1 MTTQENQEEQ
11 PQIPVTDSDFA
22 ELFRRM
28 PHARAELNAIVQTR
42 VAFEMQNKKIEDLN
56 DQLNDLLK
64 QLEDKDRHINDIL
77 QVPSVKKKADKVA
90 TG

>member
-11 PQIPVTDSDFA
+11 PQIPVIDSDWQ

-42 VAFEMQNKKIEDLN
+42 VAFEMQNKEIEDLRT
-56 DQLNDLLK
+56 

-77 QVPSVKKKADKVA
+77 QVPSVKKRADKVA

>member
-22 ELFRRM
+22 ELFRRR

-42 VAFEMQNKKIEDLN
+42 VAFEMQNKEIEDLRT
-56 DQLNDLLK
+56 

-77 QVPSVKKKADKVA
+77 QVPSVKKRSDAKVA

>member
-42 VAFEMQNKKIEDLN
+42 VAFEMQNKEIEDLR
-56 DQLNDLLK
+56 K
-64 QLEDKDRHINDIL
+64 QVEDKDRHINDIL
-77 QVPSVKKKADKVA
+77 QVPSVKKRADAKVV

>member
-42 VAFEMQNKKIEDLN
+42 VAFEMQNKEIEDLRI
-56 DQLNDLLK
+56 
-64 QLEDKDRHINDIL
+64 QLEDKDRHINYIL

>member
-1 MTTQENQEEQ
+1 MTTQENQQEQ
-11 PQIPVTDSDFA
+11 PQIPVTDADFA

-42 VAFEMQNKKIEDLN
+42 VAFEMQNKEIEDLRT
-56 DQLNDLLK
+56 
-64 QLEDKDRHINDIL
+64 QLEEKDNHINDIL

>member
-11 PQIPVTDSDFA
+11 PQIPVTDADFA

-42 VAFEMQNKKIEDLN
+42 VAFEMQNKEIEDLRI
-56 DQLNDLLK
+56 

-77 QVPSVKKKADKVA
+77 QVPSVKKRADKVA

>member
-11 PQIPVTDSDFA
+11 PQIPVTDADFA

-42 VAFEMQNKKIEDLN
+42 VAFEMQNKEIEDLR
-56 DQLNDLLK
+56 K
-64 QLEDKDRHINDIL
+64 QVEDKDRHINDIL
-77 QVPSVKKKADKVA
+77 QVPSVNKKADKVA

>member
-42 VAFEMQNKKIEDLN
+42 VAFEMQNKEIEDLRI
-56 DQLNDLLK
+56 

>member
-42 VAFEMQNKKIEDLN
+42 VAFEMQNKEIEDLR
-56 DQLNDLLK
+56 K
-64 QLEDKDRHINDIL
+64 EVEEKERHINDIL
-77 QVPSVKKKADKVA
+77 QVPSVKKRADKVA

>member
-11 PQIPVTDSDFA
+11 PQIPVTDADFG

-42 VAFEMQNKKIEDLN
+42 VAFEMQNKEIEDLRT
-56 DQLNDLLK
+56 
-64 QLEDKDRHINDIL
+64 QLEEKERHINNIL

-90 TG
+90 TS

>member
-11 PQIPVTDSDFA
+11 PQIPVTDADFA

-28 PHARAELNAIVQTR
+28 PHAEAELKAIVQIR
-42 VAFEMQNKKIEDLN
+42 VAFEMQNKEIEDLRT
-56 DQLNDLLK
+56 

-77 QVPSVKKKADKVA
+77 QVPSVKKRADKVA

>member
-11 PQIPVTDSDFA
+11 PQIPVTDSDWQ

-42 VAFEMQNKKIEDLN
+42 VAFEMQNKEIEDLRT
-56 DQLNDLLK
+56 

-90 TG
+90 TA

>member
-11 PQIPVTDSDFA
+11 PQIPVTDADFA

-42 VAFEMQNKKIEDLN
+42 VAFEMQNKEIEDLR
-56 DQLNDLLK
+56 K
-64 QLEDKDRHINDIL
+64 QVEEKDRHINNIL

-90 TG
+90 TS

>member
-1 MTTQENQEEQ
+1 MTPQENQEEQ
-11 PQIPVTDSDFA
+11 PQIPVTDSDWQ

-42 VAFEMQNKKIEDLN
+42 VAFEMQNKEIEDLRT
-56 DQLNDLLK
+56 

-77 QVPSVKKKADKVA
+77 QVPSVKKRADKVA

>member
-42 VAFEMQNKKIEDLN
+42 VAFEMQNKEIEDLR
-56 DQLNDLLK
+56 K
-64 QLEDKDRHINDIL
+64 EVEEKDRHINNIL
-77 QVPSVKKKADKVA
+77 QVASVKKRADKVA

>member
-28 PHARAELNAIVQTR
+28 PQARAELNAIVQTR
-42 VAFEMQNKKIEDLN
+42 VAFEMQNKEIEDLR
-56 DQLNDLLK
+56 K

-77 QVPSVKKKADKVA
+77 QVPSVKKRSDKVA

>member
-11 PQIPVTDSDFA
+11 PQIPVTDADFA

-42 VAFEMQNKKIEDLN
+42 VAFEMQNKEIEDLRT
-56 DQLNDLLK
+56 QLK
-64 QLEDKDRHINDIL
+64 DKDRHINDIL
-77 QVPSVKKKADKVA
+77 QVPSVKKRADKVA

>member
-42 VAFEMQNKKIEDLN
+42 VAFEMQSKEIEDLR
-56 DQLNDLLK
+56 K
-64 QLEDKDRHINDIL
+64 QVEEKDRHINDIL
-77 QVPSVKKKADKVA
+77 QVPSVKKRADKVA

>member
-42 VAFEMQNKKIEDLN
+42 VAFEMQNKEIEDLR
-56 DQLNDLLK
+56 K
-64 QLEDKDRHINDIL
+64 EVEEKERHINNIL

-90 TG
+90 TS

>member
-42 VAFEMQNKKIEDLN
+42 VAFEMQNKEIEDLR
-56 DQLNDLLK
+56 K
-64 QLEDKDRHINDIL
+64 EVEEKERHIKNIL

>member
-11 PQIPVTDSDFA
+11 PQIPVTESDFA

-42 VAFEMQNKKIEDLN
+42 VAFEMQNKEIEDLRT
-56 DQLNDLLK
+56 

-77 QVPSVKKKADKVA
+77 QVPSVKKRSDAKVV

>member
-42 VAFEMQNKKIEDLN
+42 VAFEMQNKKIEDLRT
-56 DQLNDLLK
+56 
-64 QLEDKDRHINDIL
+64 QLEEKDNHINDIL
-77 QVPSVKKKADKVA
+77 QVPSVKKRADKVA

>member
-11 PQIPVTDSDFA
+11 PQIPVTDADFA

-42 VAFEMQNKKIEDLN
+42 VAFEMQNKEIEDLRT
-56 DQLNDLLK
+56 
-64 QLEDKDRHINDIL
+64 QLEEKDNHINDIL

>member
-42 VAFEMQNKKIEDLN
+42 VAFEMQNKEIEDLR
-56 DQLNDLLK
+56 K
-64 QLEDKDRHINDIL
+64 QVEDKDRHINDIL
-77 QVPSVKKKADKVA
+77 QVPSVKKRSDAKVV

>member
-42 VAFEMQNKKIEDLN
+42 VAFEMQNKEIEDLR
-56 DQLNDLLK
+56 K
-64 QLEDKDRHINDIL
+64 EVEEKDRHINNIL

>member
-11 PQIPVTDSDFA
+11 PQIPVTAADFA

-42 VAFEMQNKKIEDLN
+42 VAFEMQNKEIEDLRT
-56 DQLNDLLK
+56 QLK
-64 QLEDKDRHINDIL
+64 DKDRHINDIL
-77 QVPSVKKKADKVA
+77 QVPSVKKRADKVA

>member
-42 VAFEMQNKKIEDLN
+42 VAFEMQNKEIEDLR
-56 DQLNDLLK
+56 K
-64 QLEDKDRHINDIL
+64 QVEEKERHINNIL

>member
-42 VAFEMQNKKIEDLN
+42 VAFEMQNKEIEDLRT
-56 DQLNDLLK
+56 QLK
-64 QLEDKDRHINDIL
+64 DKDRHINDIL
-77 QVPSVKKKADKVA
+77 QVPSVKKRSDAKVA

>member
-11 PQIPVTDSDFA
+11 PQIPVTDADFN

-42 VAFEMQNKKIEDLN
+42 VAFEMQSKEIEDLR
-56 DQLNDLLK
+56 K
-64 QLEDKDRHINDIL
+64 QVEDKDRHINDIL
-77 QVPSVKKKADKVA
+77 QVPSVNKKADKVA

>member
-11 PQIPVTDSDFA
+11 PQIPVTDSDWQ

-42 VAFEMQNKKIEDLN
+42 VAFEMQNKEIEDLRT
-56 DQLNDLLK
+56 
-64 QLEDKDRHINDIL
+64 QLEEKDNHINDIL
-77 QVPSVKKKADKVA
+77 QVPSVKKRADKVA

>member
-42 VAFEMQNKKIEDLN
+42 VAFEMQNKEIEDLRT
-56 DQLNDLLK
+56 QLK
-64 QLEDKDRHINDIL
+64 DKDRHINDIL
-77 QVPSVKKKADKVA
+77 QVPSVKKRADKVA

>member
-11 PQIPVTDSDFA
+11 PQIPVTDADFA

-42 VAFEMQNKKIEDLN
+42 VAFEMQNKEIEDLRT
-56 DQLNDLLK
+56 
-64 QLEDKDRHINDIL
+64 QLEDKDRHINNIL
-77 QVPSVKKKADKVA
+77 QVTSVKKKADKVA

>member
-11 PQIPVTDSDFA
+11 PQIPVTDADFA

-42 VAFEMQNKKIEDLN
+42 VAVEMQNKEIEDLRT
-56 DQLNDLLK
+56 
-64 QLEDKDRHINDIL
+64 QLEEKDNHINDIL

-90 TG
+90 TS

>member
-11 PQIPVTDSDFA
+11 PQIPVTDADFA

-42 VAFEMQNKKIEDLN
+42 VAFEMQSKEIEDLR
-56 DQLNDLLK
+56 K
-64 QLEDKDRHINDIL
+64 QVEDKDRHINDIL
-77 QVPSVKKKADKVA
+77 QVPSVNKKADKVA

>member
-42 VAFEMQNKKIEDLN
+42 VAFEMQNKEIEDLRT
-56 DQLNDLLK
+56 

-77 QVPSVKKKADKVA
+77 QVPSVKKRSDAKVA

>member
-11 PQIPVTDSDFA
+11 PQIPVTDSDFS

-42 VAFEMQNKKIEDLN
+42 VAFEMQNKEIEDLRT
-56 DQLNDLLK
+56 
-64 QLEDKDRHINDIL
+64 QLEEKERHINNIL

>member
-11 PQIPVTDSDFA
+11 PQIPVTDADFA

-42 VAFEMQNKKIEDLN
+42 VAFEMQNKEIEDLRT
-56 DQLNDLLK
+56 
-64 QLEDKDRHINDIL
+64 QLEEKESHINHIL

>member
-42 VAFEMQNKKIEDLN
+42 VAFEMQNKEIEDLRT
-56 DQLNDLLK
+56 QLK
-64 QLEDKDRHINDIL
+64 DKDRHNNDIL
-77 QVPSVKKKADKVA
+77 QVPSVKKRADKVA

>member
-11 PQIPVTDSDFA
+11 PQIPVTDADFA

-42 VAFEMQNKKIEDLN
+42 VAFEMQNKEIEDLRT
-56 DQLNDLLK
+56 
-64 QLEDKDRHINDIL
+64 QLEEKERHINNIL